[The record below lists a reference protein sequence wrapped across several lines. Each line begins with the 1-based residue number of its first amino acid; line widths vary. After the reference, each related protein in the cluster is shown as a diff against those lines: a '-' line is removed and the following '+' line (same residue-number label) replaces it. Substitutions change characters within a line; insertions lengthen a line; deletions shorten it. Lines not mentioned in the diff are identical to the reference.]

1 MAIGALLQHYLNI
14 MLSIV
19 ISRKNKNE
27 CNLYFINIFM
37 DCTIGVLFT
46 FFIMKLIK
54 CFSKFY
60 GFTSIKS
67 GLYYDII
74 DIRNGKNEQEK
85 IKMKM
90 YFVQLLVWVVA
101 VVIVSYILMLCVID
115 SNWNCFSANCY

>member
-1 MAIGALLQHYLNI
+1 
-14 MLSIV
+14 
-19 ISRKNKNE
+19 
-27 CNLYFINIFM
+27 
-37 DCTIGVLFT
+37 
-46 FFIMKLIK
+46 MKLIK

-101 VVIVSYILMLCVID
+101 IVIVSYILMLCVID

>member
-1 MAIGALLQHYLNI
+1 MAIGSFLQHYLNI

-19 ISRKNKNE
+19 ISRKNINE

-60 GFTSIKS
+60 GFTSIKH

-74 DIRNGKNEQEK
+74 DIRNGKIEQEK

-90 YFVQLLVWVVA
+90 YFVQLLAWVIA
-101 VVIVSYILMLCVID
+101 IVIVSFIFISFVID
-115 SNWNCFSANCY
+115 QNWNCFSANCY